1 MLNLWVCN
9 MRNLSTCLF
18 LLCVLWGAGGRW
30 RKKMTN
36 TIMNGYYFFIPWICS
51 TCVDV
56 MEKALL
62 FLTKDFLKLTNQT
75 WMFMNHVYM
84 LAFVDLISELWNYCM
99 RHFEFSC
106 CLYPFSPYVY
116 STGTI
121 KMKIRMI
128 VSGWRKNG
136 QLERYEILPRGPC
149 WWSYF

>member
-1 MLNLWVCN
+1 MSFSFVC
-9 MRNLSTCLF
+9 
-18 LLCVLWGAGGRW
+18 VVGGRGEVE
-30 RKKMTN
+30 KKN
-36 TIMNGYYFFIPWICS
+36 DQHYNEWVLFFHSVNMQYLCRCHGES
-51 TCVDV
+51 T
-56 MEKALL
+56 ALSHKGL
-62 FLTKDFLKLTNQT
+62 SKLTNQT

-136 QLERYEILPRGPC
+136 QLERYGILPRGPC